1 MFTQKEF
8 YKKFGLGGLAIIAC
22 LFLVVVAM
30 VFMVNPAAAC
40 GIGFLPF
47 IGAVKVRDDLHRVR
61 TIKYTHNALT
71 TKDTIYYLNGMIL
84 LAQNSAA
91 ANVENVF
98 VCSGLIEYAK
108 VEAQAWTGGQKIYWD
123 AANAV
128 FTNVRAIGHTL
139 AGFASEARAN
149 PTTTGFIVLSPEMRA
164 GSNSSHSIIAAGLSA
179 AENDVDA
186 TVAITLTGVLATDVA
201 VATVSAATAAVYVT
215 KAVCTADTLT
225 VTLSGNGGVGTVVN
239 YQVARPVV

>member
-8 YKKFGLGGLAIIAC
+8 YKKFGLGGLAIMAC

-91 ANVENVF
+91 ANVENVY
-98 VCSGLIEYAK
+98 VCTGLIEYAK

-123 AANAV
+123 AGNSL

-139 AGFASEARAN
+139 AGYASEARAN
-149 PTTTGFIVLSPEMRA
+149 PTTTGFIVLAPEMRA
-164 GSNSSHSIIAAGLSA
+164 GSNASHSVIAAGTSA
-179 AENDVDA
+179 AENDADA
-186 TVAITLTGVLATDVA
+186 TITITLTGAAATDVA
-201 VATVSAATAAVYVT
+201 VASVRASTAAVYVV
-215 KAVCTADTLT
+215 KAVLTADTLT
-225 VTLSGNGGVGTVVN
+225 VTLSGNGGVGT
-239 YQVARPVV
+239 QVDYIVTRAAI